1 MARTQP
7 RLEAGLIVDITEE
20 DVARIRFAAGVL
32 AALPVADR
40 RTFAGRLA
48 VDQYV
53 ALATPE
59 RVVALLDLAEHMTEA
74 VEKINGMVAAAG
86 FSNLEAALAAFARVG
101 RQSLPF
107 ARSTWARPRPPP
119 WRASCSAPWKARAP
133 NCR

>member
-1 MARTQP
+1 M
-7 RLEAGLIVDITEE
+7 DITEE

-32 AALPVADR
+32 ATLPVADR

-74 VEKINGMVAAAG
+74 VEKINGMVNAAG
-86 FSNLEAALAAFARVG
+86 FSNLEDALAAFARMG
-101 RQSLPF
+101 RLLHGGDDD
-107 ARSTWARPRPPP
+107 A
-119 WRASCSAPWKARAP
+119 
-133 NCR
+133 

>member
-7 RLEAGLIVDITEE
+7 RLEAGLTVDITEE

-74 VEKINGMVAAAG
+74 VEKINGMVNAAG
-86 FSNLEAALAAFARVG
+86 FSNLEDALAAFARMG
-101 RQSLPF
+101 RLLHGEDED
-107 ARSTWARPRPPP
+107 A
-119 WRASCSAPWKARAP
+119 
-133 NCR
+133 

>member
-1 MARTQP
+1 MLTCTPLPSLLR
-7 RLEAGLIVDITEE
+7 RLKTTTPTACP
-20 DVARIRFAAGVL
+20 A
-32 AALPVADR
+32 
-40 RTFAGRLA
+40 RLA

-101 RQSLPF
+101 RLLHGDDDD
-107 ARSTWARPRPPP
+107 A
-119 WRASCSAPWKARAP
+119 
-133 NCR
+133 